1 MKKISFINEEASRLH
16 QDQTFSDLKLDLE
29 KKLMTVRSDLDISD
43 LLSEVNRILQMSE
56 LSSRNI
62 AELKNFR
69 QKIYDR
75 KKKPQALVHDNPNE
89 ITQERFK
96 NVYKAPEYNFSPEGL
111 STQPGV
117 QMSISEQILSYL
129 KGIDLESVINKLPAF
144 ILFAGCAVVTMWFV
158 WIQSIPLY
166 QSIGFSDPKWVS
178 FGALL
183 MIAGFSLIHAVT
195 RSKLVLLLCLY
206 ASSYEVILIVNGT
219 MKNESVVAQ
228 SQIEQNPEVVWLK
241 QQAEHSNQSY
251 QTVKAQYENPSSKVF
266 QNNWYKDKFVDV
278 AWQKYST
285 DQKLLSEKIEKL
297 GSVDSSWD
305 RVGMLKILYRLG
317 LVFLCM
323 ISIHHLLKLFVTV
336 KSKPTTSLRPQTLS
350 SC

>member
-96 NVYKAPEYNFSPEGL
+96 NVYKASEYNFSPEGL

-166 QSIGFSDPKWVS
+166 QSIGFSDPKWVA

-195 RSKLVLLLCLY
+195 RSKIVLLLCLY

-228 SQIEQNPEVVWLK
+228 SQIEQNPEVV
-241 QQAEHSNQSY
+241 
-251 QTVKAQYENPSSKVF
+251 
-266 QNNWYKDKFVDV
+266 
-278 AWQKYST
+278 
-285 DQKLLSEKIEKL
+285 
-297 GSVDSSWD
+297 
-305 RVGMLKILYRLG
+305 
-317 LVFLCM
+317 FL
-323 ISIHHLLKLFVTV
+323 
-336 KSKPTTSLRPQTLS
+336 
-350 SC
+350 

>member
-96 NVYKAPEYNFSPEGL
+96 NVYKASEYNFSPEGL

-117 QMSISEQILSYL
+117 QMSISDQILSSL
-129 KGIDLESVINKLPAF
+129 KGIALESVINKLPAF

-166 QSIGFSDPKWVS
+166 QSIGFSDPKWVA

-195 RSKLVLLLCLY
+195 RSKIVLLLCLY

-228 SQIEQNPEVVWLK
+228 SQIEQNPEVVFLK

-323 ISIHHLLKLFVTV
+323 ISIHHFLKLFSTV
-336 KSKPTTSLRPQTLS
+336 KNKSRTSLRPQTLS
-350 SC
+350 GC